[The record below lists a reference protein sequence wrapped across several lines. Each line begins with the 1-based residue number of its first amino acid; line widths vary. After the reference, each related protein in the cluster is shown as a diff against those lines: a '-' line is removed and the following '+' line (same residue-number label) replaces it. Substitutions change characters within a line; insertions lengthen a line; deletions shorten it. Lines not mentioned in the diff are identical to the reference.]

1 VALAEADLEEVDA
14 GTDDEDEDVG
24 VPELEA
30 LLGWEVVEET
40 TESDAVAPV
49 ADASSA
55 VEVEES
61 FEKSSESSSEGL
73 SDVGEA
79 LLDAAEVIV
88 ADVVATLPVAAV
100 SGTALPAEQ
109 VMSGT
114 PSLIP

>member
-1 VALAEADLEEVDA
+1 M
-14 GTDDEDEDVG
+14 
-24 VPELEA
+24 
-30 LLGWEVVEET
+30 
-40 TESDAVAPV
+40 
-49 ADASSA
+49 
-55 VEVEES
+55 EES

-114 PSLIP
+114 PFTLYGQGRRQETNNLHPTGQEEDVPASRHPPQRPPLAYRSRSDTRVMRLELRVLAHSL